1 MAWQQNMER
10 HGSIGLALLLLMTLL
25 TAGRT
30 ASAQP
35 ASPDFGRYHAVVI
48 GNQSYRHLDE
58 LPTARA
64 DAQEVARLLEE
75 RYGFKAELLLD
86 ADRDRI
92 LWTLSQLPSRLTNP
106 ERDSLLIYY
115 VGHGHLG
122 RGGAGY
128 WKPVDA
134 DNASDSQWIPTALIT
149 NILKTV
155 RAKHVLVVTDS
166 CYAASLQLPDE
177 ARLRESREERLRR
190 LLDSPSLT
198 VLTSGSERP
207 EQEYG
212 ARHSLFARTFLSVLH
227 DNRDV
232 LSGRNLFERVLQP
245 VYRSTGKLPRYGHV
259 VKNAHEQGDF
269 LLVPRHLQENLSRH
283 DVRRPAPP
291 PRQLPPAPIP
301 ESAPAAV
308 LPAPPSV
315 KAAQQQPKQGDI
327 MINEATG
334 MELVYIEGG
343 CFKMGSAAGEKGRFA
358 WEGPVHEVC
367 VSGFWMGRHEVTQEQ
382 WEKIMRGNPSGF
394 KKGGKHPV
402 ENVSWNDA
410 EEFFTRLNKRSN
422 GAYRLPTE
430 AEWEYACRASGAGK
444 YCGGDNPD
452 VLAWHEENSSRR
464 THPIGGKQANA
475 FGLHDMSGNVW
486 EWCAD
491 RFDKDYYATGGVR
504 SNPRGPSG
512 GGERVVRGGSAGS
525 RVQNCRAAFRFR
537 NQPDYREDLLGF
549 RVVMQNN

>member
-1 MAWQQNMER
+1 MAWQQNSER
-10 HGSIGLALLLLMTLL
+10 SGIIGLALLLVVTLL
-25 TAGRT
+25 TADRT

-35 ASPDFGRYHAVVI
+35 AVPDFGRYHAVVI
-48 GNQSYRHLDE
+48 GNQSHRHLDE

-92 LWTLSQLPSRLTNP
+92 LWTLSQLPSRLTSR

-115 VGHGHLG
+115 AGHGHLG
-122 RGGAGY
+122 RDGSGY
-128 WKPVDA
+128 WKPTDA
-134 DNASDSQWIPTALIT
+134 DNVSDTQWIPASLIT

-155 RAKHVLVVTDS
+155 RARHVLVVTDS
-166 CYAASLQLPDE
+166 CYTASLQLPDE
-177 ARLRESREERLRR
+177 ARLKERPEERLRR

-198 VLTSGSERP
+198 ALTSGSERP
-207 EQEYG
+207 EHEDG
-212 ARHSLFARTFLSVLH
+212 ARHSLFARAFLSVLN
-227 DNRDV
+227 DNRET

-245 VYRSTGKLPRYGHV
+245 VYRSTGKLPRYGHI
-259 VKNAHEQGDF
+259 VKNVQEQGDF
-269 LLVPRHLQENLSRH
+269 LLVPRHLQEHLSH
-283 DVRRPAPP
+283 EPAARPASPP
-291 PRQLPPAPIP
+291 PRQPAPPAPIKTAP
-301 ESAPAAV
+301 EPER
-308 LPAPPSV
+308 P
-315 KAAQQQPKQGDI
+315 QPKQGDI
-327 MINEATG
+327 MINKATG
-334 MELVYIEGG
+334 MELVYVEGG

-402 ENVSWNDA
+402 ENVSWHDA
-410 EEFFTRLNKRSN
+410 NEFLARLNKRSG

-430 AEWEYACRASGAGK
+430 AEWEYACRAGGSGK

-452 VLAWHEENSSRR
+452 VLAWHEENSGRR
-464 THPIGGKQANA
+464 THPAGGRQANA

-491 RFDKDYYATGGVR
+491 RFDKDYYTTGGVR
-504 SNPRGPSG
+504 NNPRGPSG

-549 RVVMQNN
+549 RVVLED

>member
-1 MAWQQNMER
+1 MAWQQNTER
-10 HGSIGLALLLLMTLL
+10 SGIIIGLALLLFGILL
-25 TAGRT
+25 TTGGT

-92 LWTLSQLPSRLTNP
+92 LWTLSQLSSRLTSR
-106 ERDSLLIYY
+106 ERDNLLIYY

-122 RGGAGY
+122 RDGAGY

-134 DNASDSQWIPTALIT
+134 DNASDTQWIPTSLIT

-166 CYAASLQLPDE
+166 CYTASLQLPDE
-177 ARLRESREERLRR
+177 ARLRESREERFRR
-190 LLDSPSLT
+190 LLDSSSLT
-198 VLTSGSERP
+198 ALTSGSERP
-207 EQEYG
+207 EQEDG

-245 VYRSTGKLPRYGHV
+245 VYRSTGKLPRYGHIV
-259 VKNAHEQGDF
+259 RNAHDQGDF
-269 LLVPRHLQENLSRH
+269 LLVPRHLQENLSRSAA
-283 DVRRPAPP
+283 VRPAPP
-291 PRQLPPAPIP
+291 VPQPVRAPVP
-301 ESAPAAV
+301 APAA
-308 LPAPPSV
+308 APTPPV
-315 KAAQQQPKQGDI
+315 ETAPEPKQGDI
-327 MINEATG
+327 MINKATG
-334 MELVYIEGG
+334 MELVYVEGG
-343 CFKMGSAAGEKGRFA
+343 CFKMGSAVGEKGRFA

-382 WEKIMRGNPSGF
+382 WEKIMRGNPSSS

-410 EEFFTRLNKRSN
+410 DEFFTRLNKRSN
-422 GAYRLPTE
+422 GTYRLPTE
-430 AEWEYACRASGAGK
+430 AEWEYACRAGGAGK

-452 VLAWHEENSSRR
+452 VLAWHEENSGKQTR
-464 THPIGGKQANA
+464 PVGGKQANA

-491 RFDKDYYATGGVR
+491 RFDKDYYTTGGVR
-504 SNPRGPSG
+504 NNPRGPSG

-549 RVVMQNN
+549 RVVLQQ